1 MDRNLIINEIKE
13 CIDKGND
20 VINTKWN
27 VQNGIG
33 FPTYVDYSLYQNW
46 FTKIKLLL
54 GKCLETNDEFYCK
67 ICSLP
72 ESTLANTKTIIKIL
86 NSILEYEE
94 KGILSFVDSNN
105 TNFSISTLYNVLN
118 HFNDIVKQ
126 LRKRYN
132 GRATL
137 DVTDEY
143 DVQDLMHSLLK
154 IFYDDIRKEE
164 WTPSYAGKCSRQD
177 FLIKKEHCVIEVK
190 MTRSGLTEKDLGDQ
204 LLIDIARYK
213 THPDCKSLICF
224 IFDPDGRVSNP
235 VGFIDDIEK
244 ANENF
249 VKVVINPI

>member
-1 MDRNLIINEIKE
+1 ML
-13 CIDKGND
+13 
-20 VINTKWN
+20 
-27 VQNGIG
+27 
-33 FPTYVDYSLYQNW
+33 
-46 FTKIKLLL
+46 FTRQHSRKHK
-54 GKCLETNDEFYCK
+54 NH
-67 ICSLP
+67 
-72 ESTLANTKTIIKIL
+72 
-86 NSILEYEE
+86 ILEYEE
-94 KGILSFVDSNN
+94 KGIISFTDSND
-105 TNFSISTLYNVLN
+105 TNFSISALYNVLN

-132 GRATL
+132 GRPTL

-177 FLIKKEHCVIEVK
+177 FLIKKEHCVIEIK

-235 VGFIDDIEK
+235 IGFIDDIEK